1 MMRFG
6 RLFLGLAVILFA
18 LWIIIGE
25 QITGVSSDAVVNAR
39 LTTLRAPIAGRMKM
53 PRRILGSDV
62 TTGEEIATLDDA
74 LVDNVHLND
83 LRMER
88 AFAEAEVDRLI
99 AFAAKPETAQTG
111 ADPEL
116 LANRSPRTSIGLG
129 HPEIDIY
136 LTEARQ
142 RLAAIE
148 TRLAQET
155 TRVALLA
162 HASLIAPTNGVLWE
176 VLADDGETVQRG
188 QDVLKLM
195 MCNTALVTL
204 SVPANVYNQLQVG
217 DAVSFRLDGTE
228 TLFDGTVA
236 RIAGAGAETIY
247 RNLAVAPS
255 LKHLERYDV
264 ALLVPKLREN
274 TDLRCAVGQT
284 GRVFFDARP
293 LDWLRNLVN

>member
-1 MMRFG
+1 MRFG
-6 RLFLGLAVILFA
+6 RLFLGLALILFA

-39 LTTLRAPIAGRMKM
+39 LTTIRAPIAGSLKM
-53 PRRILGSDV
+53 PRRILGSEV
-62 TTGEEIATLDDA
+62 SSGEQIATLNDA

-88 AFAEAEVDRLI
+88 AFAAAEVDRLI
-99 AFAAKPETAQTG
+99 AFSAAPETTQTG
-111 ADPEL
+111 TDPEV
-116 LANRSPRTSIGLG
+116 LANRSPRTSIRLG
-129 HPEIDIY
+129 HPELSIY

-162 HASLIAPTNGVLWE
+162 HASLIAPSNGVLWE
-176 VLADDGETVQRG
+176 VLADDGEVVQRG
-188 QDVLKLM
+188 QDVMKLM
-195 MCNTALVTL
+195 MCKTALVTL
-204 SVPANVYNQLQVG
+204 SVPANIYNQLQVG
-217 DAVSFRLDGTE
+217 HKVSFRLDGTE
-228 TLFDGTVA
+228 ALYDGTIA

-274 TDLRCAVGQT
+274 TDLSCAVGQT
-284 GRVFFDARP
+284 GRVFFDTRP
-293 LDWLRNLVN
+293 LDWLRSLVN